1 MDKLLKTSFLGKT
14 YPSPLVLASGVLG
27 LTADSMKRVLDAGA
41 GAVTTKSFGLE
52 PRKGHPCPAILPF
65 DGGLINA
72 VGLSNPGVDEI
83 IKEIRKLR
91 EQTGSSSGIFA
102 SVFGRTHEEFGEVTR
117 RAVES
122 EPDLIEVN
130 VSCPNV
136 SSEFGTPFGA
146 NEMDVEHITRIVKKA
161 AGSIPVSI
169 KLTIHCPSLIR
180 MAKICEENGADAIT
194 AINTVGPGML
204 IDTGVMKPVLANT
217 VGGVSGPAI
226 FPLALKAVY
235 EICGNTRLPVIGTG
249 GVRTADEALQMIM
262 AGARM
267 VSIGSGVYYGD
278 IELFTRINRDLRS
291 WMKERDIKNLKEFR
305 GVVHE

>member
-1 MDKLLKTSFLGKT
+1 MDNQLKTSFLGKT

-72 VGLSNPGVDEI
+72 VGLSNPGVDEMV
-83 IKEIRKLR
+83 KEIRKLR
-91 EQTGSSSGIFA
+91 KQAGSSGIFA
-102 SVFGRTHEEFGEVTR
+102 SVFGRTREEFGEVTR

-146 NEMDVEHITRIVKKA
+146 HERDVEHITRIVKKA
-161 AGSIPVSI
+161 AGNIPVSI

-262 AGARM
+262 AGACM

-278 IELFTRINRDLRS
+278 IELFTHINRELCF
-291 WMKERDIKNLKEFR
+291 WMEERDMKNLKAVR
-305 GVVHE
+305 GIVHE